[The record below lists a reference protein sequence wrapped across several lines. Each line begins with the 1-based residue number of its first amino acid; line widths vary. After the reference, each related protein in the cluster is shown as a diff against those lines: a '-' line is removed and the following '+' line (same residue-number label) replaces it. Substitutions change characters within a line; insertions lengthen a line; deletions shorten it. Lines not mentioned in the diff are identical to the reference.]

1 MGSSTSK
8 KDKVVTVSDI
18 VNYISKDLGI
28 MKEDARK
35 VVNSLFDYVAYS
47 LYGEGKDVIINGR
60 FKLHAVPVKMSRR
73 KVNGQIMVVPLH
85 YKVTVTKSKAL
96 LKHLGGKK

>member
-1 MGSSTSK
+1 MGSSASR

-35 VVNSLFDYVAYS
+35 VVNSLFDYIAYS
-47 LYGEGKDVIINGR
+47 LYGEGKDVSIKGR
-60 FKLHAVPVKMSRR
+60 FTLHAVPVKMSRR
-73 KVNGQIMVVPLH
+73 KVKGNIMIIPFH
-85 YKVTVTKSKAL
+85 YKVTIKKSRVL